1 MYMRNKN
8 VKIKLVIIK
17 LVKLEIIFIQAYK
30 KNNCDI
36 YAFFMWILIY
46 NINSYY
52 CDIQID
58 YYFSYIRIF

>member
-8 VKIKLVIIK
+8 VKLKLVIIK

-30 KNNCDI
+30 KKQLRYICI
-36 YAFFMWILIY
+36 FYVILIY

-52 CDIQID
+52 
-58 YYFSYIRIF
+58 